1 MVSEIGA
8 EVHRAALAR
17 IVEKLPVD
25 PSVLD
30 DTIESNLCK
39 GNIIQVCRFAVSLW
53 AETRTLI
60 LQAMTGCQEL
70 DIWLAAHLGDVF
82 DKLALIPDDEER

>member
-1 MVSEIGA
+1 MFFS
-8 EVHRAALAR
+8 
-17 IVEKLPVD
+17 
-25 PSVLD
+25 S
-30 DTIESNLCK
+30 S
-39 GNIIQVCRFAVSLW
+39 SLW
-53 AETRTLI
+53 GQHAD